1 MHRWMRT
8 TVGLAMLALLISD
21 AAMAGKKSEG
31 LIKWRS
37 LDTAQQQKDTEKRKF
52 IIYFHADWCAYCYK
66 LEKDTLSNQEI
77 ADYINTNFVPVK
89 VDTMKESQ
97 TAARFGVRGLPDIRF
112 LTPEGDGIA
121 KIPGYVGSEQLL
133 TLLKFINTDSYKTMS
148 IKEFTARQKN
158 K

>member
-1 MHRWMRT
+1 MHKWIRT
-8 TVGLAMLALLISD
+8 IGLVILLLLISD
-21 AAMAGKKSEG
+21 AVMAGKKSE

-37 LDTAQQQKDTEKRKF
+37 FDAAQQQENAEKRKLMVF
-52 IIYFHADWCAYCYK
+52 FHADWCAYCHK
-66 LEKDTLSNQEI
+66 LEKNAFSDQEI
-77 ADYINTNFVPVK
+77 ADYINDNFVPIK

-121 KIPGYVGSEQLL
+121 KIPGYVENKQLL
-133 TLLKFINTDSYKTMS
+133 TLLQFINTDSYKTMS
-148 IKEFTARQKN
+148 IKEFSARQKN

>member
-1 MHRWMRT
+1 MHRWIR
-8 TVGLAMLALLISD
+8 TVGLVMLLLLISN
-21 AAMAGKKSEG
+21 AAVAGKKSAG

-37 LDTAQQQKDTEKRKF
+37 LDAAQQQDNAEKRKF
-52 IIYFHADWCAYCYK
+52 MVFFHADWCAYCHK
-66 LEKDTLSNQEI
+66 LEKNAFSNHEI
-77 ADYINTNFVPVK
+77 AEYINTNFVPIK
-89 VDTMKESQ
+89 VDTMKDSQ

-121 KIPGYVGSEQLL
+121 KIPGYVGNKQLL

-148 IKEFTARQKN
+148 IKEFTARQKS

>member
-1 MHRWMRT
+1 M
-8 TVGLAMLALLISD
+8 VMLLLLISN
-21 AAMAGKKSEG
+21 AAVAGKKSAG

-37 LDTAQQQKDTEKRKF
+37 LDAAQQQDNAEKRKF
-52 IIYFHADWCAYCYK
+52 MVFFHADWCAYCHK
-66 LEKDTLSNQEI
+66 LEKNAFSNQEI
-77 ADYINTNFVPVK
+77 AEYINTNFVPIK
-89 VDTMKESQ
+89 VDTMKDSQ

-121 KIPGYVGSEQLL
+121 KIPGYVGNKQLL

-148 IKEFTARQKN
+148 IKEFTARQKS

>member
-1 MHRWMRT
+1 MHKWIR
-8 TVGLAMLALLISD
+8 TVGLAIFMLLISD
-21 AAMAGKKSEG
+21 AAMAGKKSE
-31 LIKWRS
+31 LIKWHS
-37 LDTAQQQKDTEKRKF
+37 FDAAQQQENADKRKF
-52 IIYFHADWCAYCYK
+52 IVYFHADWCAYCQK
-66 LEKDTLSNQEI
+66 LETNTFSNKEI

-121 KIPGYVGSEQLL
+121 KIPGYVGIKQLL

-148 IKEFTARQKN
+148 IKEFAARQTN

>member
-1 MHRWMRT
+1 MHRWIR
-8 TVGLAMLALLISD
+8 TVGLITLLLLISD
-21 AAMAGKKSEG
+21 AAVAGKKSEG

-37 LDTAQQQKDTEKRKF
+37 FGAAQQQENSKKLKF
-52 IIYFHADWCAYCYK
+52 FVFFHADWCAYCHK
-66 LEKDTLSNQEI
+66 LEKNAFSNQEI
-77 ADYINTNFVPVK
+77 ANYINTNFVPVK

-97 TAARFGVRGLPDIRF
+97 TAARFGVQGLPDIRF

-121 KIPGYVGSEQLL
+121 KIPGYVENKQLL

-148 IKEFTARQKN
+148 IKEFTAKEEN